1 MASNRTNRTKWNR
14 AALTAANELPTNLGG
29 ANNVVNLINYFFNL
43 IGDKKLSVIIAESD
57 QGAVAVELQ
66 YAYKPRVVTGCWYQ
80 GEIYFDRRTISGESA
95 VDAMFIVIASC
106 MTETASTVD
115 REKIE
120 QRIVNLED
128 SNSRMVPWRLLSLR
142 GPVLP
147 AFLNNLTPLVTLCAN
162 GVSYPYTV
170 NGLGISAKALP
181 MDAKQTVNSVPTFNE
196 RDWTIRQENSY
207 NKFEKERIASNQLV
221 EGYVPTNNDKLFVSR
236 LYNGIQKMGKAPAF
250 FFYGP
255 AGTGKSEMGK
265 YFSKMTGIPYTF
277 ICCSAMTNESDLRG
291 KPNKIA
297 SNGAL
302 VKFFQRAIKSLWKKD
317 VDVTGIDNDEIQ
329 YSLTELV
336 LACRYG
342 WIIEIQEPS
351 LIINAGTLGFLN
363 CVLDSNRTLI
373 LPNGAQVPIHPNT
386 TFIFTTNV
394 DYEGCNPFNL
404 SLLSRVAYVKKID
417 APTVAEQI
425 DRVMSVT
432 GYQGDREDVAKV
444 IHAIGELQEI
454 IRDQSITQG
463 IADIRGA
470 IDCINDYQF
479 NGGTLRQSAALT
491 IENKTSLEDGYAEI
505 ISDKLDSILG
515 LN

>member
-1 MASNRTNRTKWNR
+1 MANNRTKWNR
-14 AALTAANELPTNLGG
+14 AALTAANEIPGSIAG
-29 ANNVVNLINYFFNL
+29 ANNVTKLINYFFSL
-43 IGDKKLSVIIAESD
+43 IDNKELSVIVAESD
-57 QGAVAVELQ
+57 QGAIAIELQ
-66 YAYKPRVVTGCWYQ
+66 YTNNSRVATGCWYQ
-80 GEIYFDRRTISGESA
+80 DEVYFDRRTISGESA
-95 VDAMFIVIASC
+95 LDAMFIVIASC
-106 MTETASTVD
+106 MTEVSSVLD
-115 REKIE
+115 REKID

-128 SNSRMVPWRLLSLR
+128 SNSRVVPWRPLSLS
-142 GPVLP
+142 GPILP
-147 AFLNNLTPLVTLCAN
+147 AFLNDLAPKITLSATAAP
-162 GVSYPYTV
+162 YPHAV
-170 NGLGISAKALP
+170 NGLGISPKALP
-181 MDAKQTVNSVPTFNE
+181 LDKGAVVNSVPTFDE
-196 RDWTIRQENSY
+196 QDWTIRQENSY

-221 EGYVPTNNDKLFVSR
+221 EGYVPTNNDKLIVSR
-236 LYNGIQKMGKAPAF
+236 LYNGIKKMGKAPAF

-302 VKFFQRAIKSLWKKD
+302 VKFFQRAVKSLWKRD

-417 APTVAEQI
+417 APTVSEQI

-479 NGGTLRQSAALT
+479 NGGSLRQSAALT
-491 IENKTSLEDGYAEI
+491 IENKTSLEEGYGEI

>member
-1 MASNRTNRTKWNR
+1 MASNRTKWNR
-14 AALTAANELPTNLGG
+14 TALTAANEVPSDIHG
-29 ANNVVNLINYFFNL
+29 ANNVAKLRNYFFNL
-43 IGDKKLSVIIAESD
+43 IRNKKLNVIIAESD

-66 YAYKPRVVTGCWYQ
+66 YTYKSRVVTGCWYQ
-80 GEIYFDRRTISGESA
+80 GEIYFDRRVISDESA

-106 MTETASTVD
+106 MTETSSALD
-115 REKIE
+115 KEKIE

-128 SNSRMVPWRLLSLR
+128 SNSRVVPWRPLSLS

-162 GVSYPYTV
+162 GVPYPYAV

-181 MDAKQTVNSVPTFNE
+181 MDAKQTVNSVLTFNE

-302 VKFFQRAIKSLWKKD
+302 VKFFQRAVKNLWKKD

-417 APTVAEQI
+417 APTVSEQI